1 MDNFKINANNPT
13 NLFNINPSSANRTD
27 SEQKTSDVKSD
38 FAKLLAEKKS
48 NIKKDLEDMQRLRAE
63 IQFNQSFHEILTGK
77 PVENPVEST
86 TNLKINTL
94 EILKVELETKMQTQ
108 VTVENS
114 EDSLSA
120 EQL

>member
-86 TNLKINTL
+86 TNLKIDTL

>member
-13 NLFNINPSSANRTD
+13 NLFNINPSSSNRTD
-27 SEQKTSDVKSD
+27 SEQKISDVKSD